1 MTPPGN
7 PPETITERP
16 GRRVRLVVDSEQ
28 LAVTESLYGAGEH
41 GPPPHVH
48 HDHADGF
55 LVVEGE
61 LTFTFRAGAEKLR
74 ASAGTYVLVPPDVVH
89 SFENTGPA
97 DARFYNFHA
106 PSCGFGEY
114 LRGRHPGFDQHDP
127 PEDGGRDPA
136 AVVVTRLAE

>member
-1 MTPPGN
+1 MTPPGS